1 MTKVFAAV
9 AALLLSSVPATAQ
22 EKITVSRTSDGYL
35 MRVEDRLGASTR
47 LLPSVPRMMEDF
59 VAGAI
64 RPGSSSNFLTS
75 VSASRDLFPVATVD
89 SVADGLERLAFT
101 HPDEQVTRAAVYSL
115 GFLGDGKGSLRRG
128 NVARLIRIYRAA
140 DYRRRSAVV
149 DVLGRAG
156 ERGAAAAFLRSVAVG
171 DTIGPDRRLPEQAV
185 FSLSLLGP
193 EGVATLREL
202 HERGLVKESGARML
216 LGGLS
221 RQGFDSRRKP

>member
-22 EKITVSRTSDGYL
+22 EKVTVSRTSDGYL
-35 MRVEDRLGASTR
+35 MRTEDRFGVRTSTI
-47 LLPSVPRMMEDF
+47 PSVPLILKQF
-59 VAGAI
+59 VDET
-64 RPGSSSNFLTS
+64 GSSSGMHHLTA
-75 VSASRDLFPVATVD
+75 VTAFRDLFPVATVD

-101 HPDEQVTRAAVYSL
+101 HPDDQVRGAAVYSL
-115 GFLGDGKGSLRRG
+115 GFLRDGKALLRGG

-185 FSLSLLGP
+185 YSLSLLGP